1 MTQIPRSPFSKVGP
15 HDRVESTF
23 RSPLAR
29 ISPRES
35 PRRCFY
41 LRHRSAYRRR
51 SHFVLILAF
60 YRHVSYRKKL
70 RKARCLQIRVRKG
83 RQYISRTRI
92 FTEEIIPPRVPRFY
106 LGSGIRSLRRK
117 FFPFDKD
124 SSRLDRNHVSSIH
137 IQEYTPV

>member
-1 MTQIPRSPFSKVGP
+1 MIASSPLSVLRS
-15 HDRVESTF
+15 RE
-23 RSPLAR
+23 SPLANLLAVAFTFV
-29 ISPRES
+29 IDL
-35 PRRCFY
+35 C
-41 LRHRSAYRRR
+41 RR

-70 RKARCLQIRVRKG
+70 RKVRCLQIRVRKG

-124 SSRLDRNHVSSIH
+124 SPRLDRNHVSSIH